1 MFAVIFEV
9 EINENRTDEYLKIAS
24 ILKEQL
30 VNQKG
35 FISVE
40 RFQSL
45 IDEKKLLSLSYWE
58 DEEAIFTWKKNIDH
72 IEAQKKGREA
82 IFKDYKINI
91 TEVKKSY
98 TLKTSSF
105 ESIS

>member
-1 MFAVIFEV
+1 M
-9 EINENRTDEYLKIAS
+9 
-24 ILKEQL
+24 
-30 VNQKG
+30 
-35 FISVE
+35 
-40 RFQSL
+40 
-45 IDEKKLLSLSYWE
+45 SLSYWE